1 MIKIGIRR
9 NLRYPL
15 LLLIWS
21 TVRDIENILIK
32 YFFNFKNLEIYSQ
45 LMFLGE
51 FIAGL
56 IFFIYNKKFLANIER
71 RKSLAL
77 NLGINVE
84 RNKPEKDSQLKII
97 FLLFY
102 SAFLDLVQF
111 SLFLHYDKYLNIS
124 ISFEQRLRG
133 LFIIDLALYYYYVLK
148 FPMLRHQI
156 FSLIVIGSC
165 IIIIV
170 IIELCFLEFDIFLSF
185 GQFIITFINIIFIL
199 FISSLGQIIEKYLIE
214 IDQLSPFY
222 ILMMQGIFGIILS
235 TIANIASNSSEN
247 IEQIRKKIS
256 NSKFAILIVSFIL
269 YVILSGGKNLYRL
282 ETLRIYSPMT
292 STFMEYI
299 LNPLYN
305 IYYFASGNDFLHNG
319 KSNWA
324 FFIMNFI
331 ISLFVTFFGFVYNE
345 FLIVFCCGLECDTH
359 DQVIL
364 RAANDE
370 KELKNLYAIKKIEE
384 EEEEEEEIDEDDNNN
399 NVNKR
404 ENFGLFKYTK
414 MDLK

>member
-84 RNKPEKDSQLKII
+84 RNKPEKDSQFKII

-124 ISFEQRLRG
+124 I
-133 LFIIDLALYYYYVLK
+133 
-148 FPMLRHQI
+148 
-156 FSLIVIGSC
+156 
-165 IIIIV
+165 
-170 IIELCFLEFDIFLSF
+170 
-185 GQFIITFINIIFIL
+185 
-199 FISSLGQIIEKYLIE
+199 
-214 IDQLSPFY
+214 
-222 ILMMQGIFGIILS
+222 
-235 TIANIASNSSEN
+235 
-247 IEQIRKKIS
+247 
-256 NSKFAILIVSFIL
+256 
-269 YVILSGGKNLYRL
+269 
-282 ETLRIYSPMT
+282 
-292 STFMEYI
+292 
-299 LNPLYN
+299 
-305 IYYFASGNDFLHNG
+305 
-319 KSNWA
+319 
-324 FFIMNFI
+324 
-331 ISLFVTFFGFVYNE
+331 
-345 FLIVFCCGLECDTH
+345 
-359 DQVIL
+359 
-364 RAANDE
+364 
-370 KELKNLYAIKKIEE
+370 
-384 EEEEEEEIDEDDNNN
+384 
-399 NVNKR
+399 
-404 ENFGLFKYTK
+404 
-414 MDLK
+414 